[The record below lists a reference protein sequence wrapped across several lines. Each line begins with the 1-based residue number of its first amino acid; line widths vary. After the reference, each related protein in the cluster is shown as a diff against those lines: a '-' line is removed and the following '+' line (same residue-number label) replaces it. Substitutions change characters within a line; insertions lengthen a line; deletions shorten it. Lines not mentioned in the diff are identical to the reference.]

1 MKLIPRAGHRC
12 AVLVASLCLTGL
24 AGNALAADPK
34 EFSKAENLVF
44 VNPHLANL
52 KGGATTLRYGFVKS
66 GALEPGFTDEVR
78 IDVSGSGKTCC
89 TVKGSFLSGERQLK
103 LPEIP
108 EAEANPVIVYFLEH
122 DIAEMQRLTK
132 GKSNYF
138 RKRIRMTLVDEAKV
152 SETTI
157 SYNGKTSVAQEVTLT
172 PYLSDPARNR
182 YERYA
187 QKTYTFV
194 LAKEV
199 PGGVYQIRTSM
210 SSTQPGEAAMIE
222 EVMTLAGSEAAGGAK
237 SASR

>member
-1 MKLIPRAGHRC
+1 MTLIAFPRRAC
-12 AVLVASLCLTGL
+12 TALVAGLSL
-24 AGNALAADPK
+24 AVFAASSQAADPK

-52 KGGATTLRYGFVKS
+52 KGSTTLRYGFVKS
-66 GALEPGFTDEVR
+66 GVLEPGFTDEVR
-78 IDVSGSGKTCC
+78 IDISASGKTCC
-89 TVKGSFLSGERQLK
+89 TVKGSFLSGTRQLK

-108 EAEANPVIVYFLEH
+108 DAEANPVIVYFLEH

-138 RKRIRMTLVDEAKV
+138 RKRIRMTMVDEAKV
-152 SETTI
+152 KDTTV
-157 SYNGKTSVAQEVTLT
+157 SYNGKTSPAQEVILT

-182 YERYA
+182 YERFA

-194 LAKEV
+194 LAKDV

-210 SSTQPGEAAMIE
+210 SGAQPTDPAMIE
-222 EVMTLAGSEAAGGAK
+222 EVMTLAGAEPATAAK
-237 SASR
+237 